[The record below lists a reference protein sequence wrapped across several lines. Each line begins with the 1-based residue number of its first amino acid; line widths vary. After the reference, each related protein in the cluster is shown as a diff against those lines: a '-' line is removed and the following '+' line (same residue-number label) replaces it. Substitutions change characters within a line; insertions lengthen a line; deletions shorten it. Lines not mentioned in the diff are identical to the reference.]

1 MKRPKSDYAIQT
13 VCNALS
19 LLQAFHCE
27 EELGVTEL
35 SRRLG
40 LHKNNVFRLL
50 ATLEQAGY
58 VEQTPA
64 TDRYRLSFAC
74 LELGQAFVR
83 GRSLLGEAQP
93 LLEEL
98 SNELKETAHLA
109 VLSDYEVVHLAGSA
123 PDELLSAGLRV
134 GHRAPAHCTALG
146 KILLGCGFE
155 ATRETYERK
164 VAGEGALQ
172 ARTPATIVD
181 ALKLHEQLRE
191 VASQGFAL
199 DLEEYGAGVC
209 CAAAP
214 IYDGAGRLV
223 AALSVSGPAVRLGQE
238 QLLRCVVPKVMA
250 HAERLSAR
258 LGAAVAS
265 DAPIA

>member
-13 VCNALS
+13 VSNALS
-19 LLQAFHCE
+19 LLHAFHCE

-50 ATLEQAGY
+50 ATLEQSGY
-58 VEQTPA
+58 VEQAPTS
-64 TDRYRLSFAC
+64 DSYRLSFAC
-74 LELGQAFVR
+74 LELGHSFVR
-83 GRSLLGEAQP
+83 SRSLLREAQP

-98 SNELKETAHLA
+98 SSDVQETAHLG
-109 VLSDYEVVHLAGSA
+109 VLSEYEVVHLAGSQ

-134 GHRAPAHCTALG
+134 GRRVPAHCTALG
-146 KILLGCGFE
+146 KVLVGCGCE
-155 ATRETYERK
+155 AVRGSYERQ
-164 VAGEGALQ
+164 VSGQGTLG

-181 ALKLHEQLRE
+181 SLKLHEHLRE
-191 VASQGFAL
+191 VASQGFAI
-199 DLEEYGAGVC
+199 DLEECGVGVC

-214 IYDGAGRLV
+214 VYDGTGRLV
-223 AALSVSGPAVRLGQE
+223 AAVSVSGPAVRLGQE
-238 QLLRCVVPKVMA
+238 QLLRHVVPKLMA
-250 HAERLSAR
+250 CAERLSAR

-265 DAPIA
+265 GSSIA